1 MRLNPDPARSPE
13 VDGVLSELFAL
24 RRFDGQTSE
33 FWPSLIAK
41 LAKLVGASRGILI
54 LRHRK
59 EPEVLK
65 KLSEWTSGEHAT
77 PTTALF
83 LREVPGLVAACG
95 REEWGQVLFDKAAG
109 RSSPSGAAIAAR
121 LVLRASEE
129 ECFAVFLLEGFGA
142 PECQEAAVRLRL
154 VADIPMSYQTHLA
167 TLQATRNAEQVAGVM
182 DLMVAVNAET
192 RFLAASLALCNAI
205 ANRFGCERTSLGWL
219 EDDRVRLKSIS
230 RTAKF
235 DKNMLAVKAIE
246 TVMEES
252 IDQDEEVV
260 FPAVEG
266 TNSIFRDH
274 AEFAA
279 REKVANLVSLPIRLA
294 DKPVGVLLCERQ
306 SNPFSEND
314 IRQLRLTC
322 DQSARRLSEMFRTD
336 RWFGS
341 RWKLQARE
349 KCGKWLGPEHTW
361 AKVLGVLCVVAV
373 VALVLPIYPYRVEGN
388 FILRSDEVSFLTA
401 PFDGYIKSAEVRPG
415 DSLPSGGVLLTLNTE
430 QLELEE
436 AAAIADQT
444 RYLREAEKS
453 RAARALAEMRIS
465 QALADQAK
473 SRLDLVRY
481 RLAQSTLRSPWA
493 SVVVEG
499 DLRQRI
505 GAPVKQGDAMFKVAR
520 LDRLYVEAEINERDV
535 HHILDKTTG
544 EIAFVAQPKLKF
556 PVKVARIEP
565 AAVPKQRE
573 NVFVARAELTT
584 SPQAWWRPG
593 MSGVCKIEVRKQT
606 LLWIISH
613 RTLDYLRMWLWW

>member
-24 RRFDGQTSE
+24 RRFEGQASE

-41 LAKLVGASRGILI
+41 LARLVGASRGILI
-54 LRHRK
+54 LRSRK
-59 EPEVLK
+59 EPEVLR

-77 PTTALF
+77 PNTALF
-83 LREVPGLVAACG
+83 LKEVPGLVASCG
-95 REEWGQVLFDKAAG
+95 REEWGQVLFEKGTG
-109 RSSPSGAAIAAR
+109 RSASPGAAIAAR
-121 LVLRASEE
+121 LILQASEE
-129 ECFAVFLLEGFGA
+129 ECFAAFLLEGFGS

-154 VADIPMSYQTHLA
+154 AADIPMAYQTHLA
-167 TLQATRNAEQVAGVM
+167 TLQATRSAEQVAGVM

-192 RFLAASLALCNAI
+192 RFLAASLALCNAV
-205 ANRFGCERTSLGWL
+205 ASRFGCERTSLGWL
-219 EDDRVRLKSIS
+219 ENERIRLKSIS

-252 IDQDEEVV
+252 IDQDEEVM
-260 FPAVEG
+260 FPPAEG
-266 TNSIFRDH
+266 TNPIFRDH
-274 AEFAA
+274 ADFAA
-279 REKVANLVSLPIRLA
+279 REKVSNLVSLPIRLA
-294 DKPVGVLLCERQ
+294 DKPIGVLLCERQ
-306 SNPFSEND
+306 SNPFSNND

-322 DQSARRLSEMFRTD
+322 DQSARRLSDLFRTD

-341 RWKLQARE
+341 RWKLQVRE

-361 AKVLGVLCVVAV
+361 AKVLGLLGAVAV
-373 VALVLPIYPYRVEGN
+373 VALILPIYPYRVEGN

-415 DSLPSGGVLLTLNTE
+415 DALPAGGVLLSLNTE

-465 QALADQAK
+465 QALGDQAK
-473 SRLDLVRY
+473 SKLDLVRY

-535 HHILDKTTG
+535 HHILDKTVG

-556 PVKVARIEP
+556 LVKVARIEP

-573 NVFVARAELTT
+573 NVFVARAELATK
-584 SPQAWWRPG
+584 AEVWWRPG
-593 MSGVCKIEVRKQT
+593 MSGICKIEVGKRT